1 MYIKETTQL
10 AGPFGTM
17 PREHRHPGKGA
28 KLDCAISIANN
39 SKSFANR
46 NKSVIR
52 NDLGLYKCFDIYLR
66 TFKNIIMDLMV

>member
-28 KLDCAISIANN
+28 KLDCAIQLNYGKCTPMQVIKQSEHGRTSTA
-39 SKSFANR
+39 KEQKWSF
-46 NKSVIR
+46 
-52 NDLGLYKCFDIYLR
+52 FR
-66 TFKNIIMDLMV
+66 TNHDQ